1 MPALRTIWPSALVLL
16 ALAACGGAGTGPDPV
31 TVTCTTPLPVVLE
44 PGAQLIVDAAR
55 TRNCLS
61 LPGGAEAREYLVVAY
76 SGAGTE
82 TTSGISAS
90 YALASGASG
99 AAAALL
105 ASAPAAVASF
115 AAGASTPDAFH
126 RNLRLAEARI
136 AADPATRLREAW
148 AGTPPLAAVPIVG
161 QRDSFNVCRTNNCS
175 SFNRVGATV
184 RFVGRSGAIYTDDA
198 NPVTGESL
206 TDADLVQLGTLF
218 DDYLYPIDTTA
229 FGRESDINGDQRVAI
244 LITAG
249 VNALTTSCA
258 DGRIIGYF
266 YGADLIP
273 SLAGSNRREVFYAF
287 APQAATTS
295 CPAVTRSTA
304 LRQLPPVLIH
314 ELQHMISFNQR
325 VLVRGGGQED
335 LWLNEGLS
343 HFAEELGFRGVP
355 DARCPNSASC
365 FAQFTTGDIDN
376 AYRYL
381 VNPEGTALVT
391 PADNSGPLAY
401 RGAAWLFVRWLA
413 DHFSSDTLLGSQVTR
428 GLVQSTRF
436 GATNVSVVA
445 GVDFPTL
452 VGEWQLANYLENLPG
467 FTQAGRL
474 RYRTWNFRSLYQ
486 ANFPT
491 LFAKPYPLTPD
502 STSGSYSRSGI
513 LRGGSGRHVRY
524 KLAAGASGV
533 TVQLTGSSGTGAPSG
548 AAEPRFAVVRI
559 R

>member
-1 MPALRTIWPSALVLL
+1 M
-16 ALAACGGAGTGPDPV
+16 
-31 TVTCTTPLPVVLE
+31 
-44 PGAQLIVDAAR
+44 
-55 TRNCLS
+55 
-61 LPGGAEAREYLVVAY
+61 AY

-82 TTSGISAS
+82 TNSGISAS

-105 ASAPAAVASF
+105 ASAPAPVASF
-115 AAGASTPDAFH
+115 GAEHGTPDAFH

-148 AGTPPLAAVPIVG
+148 AGAPPLAAVPIVG
-161 QRDSFNVCRTNNCS
+161 QRDSFNICRTNNCS
-175 SFNRVGATV
+175 SFNRIGATV

-218 DDYLYPIDTTA
+218 DDYLYAIDTTA

-249 VNALTTSCA
+249 VNALTTDCA

-287 APQAATTS
+287 APQAATAK
-295 CPAVTRSTA
+295 CPAVTRNNA

-325 VLVRGGGQED
+325 VLVRGGSQED

-365 FAQFTTGDIDN
+365 FAQFTSGDIDN

-391 PADNSGPLAY
+391 PADNSGRLAY

-428 GLVQSTRF
+428 
-436 GATNVSVVA
+436 
-445 GVDFPTL
+445 
-452 VGEWQLANYLENLPG
+452 
-467 FTQAGRL
+467 
-474 RYRTWNFRSLYQ
+474 
-486 ANFPT
+486 
-491 LFAKPYPLTPD
+491 
-502 STSGSYSRSGI
+502 
-513 LRGGSGRHVRY
+513 
-524 KLAAGASGV
+524 AAGAVDALRRHQRERRRGRR
-533 TVQLTGSSGTGAPSG
+533 LPD
-548 AAEPRFAVVRI
+548 PRR
-559 R
+559 